1 MWGSVAMWPP
11 LSLKR
16 PARLPSTAPSC
27 TPRTTPHN
35 HAISTHATLCPL
47 PRTRSCGSAASDHRR
62 CSPPAPSTPAT
73 SWKAPTGSG
82 MPGGGPAAPSSG
94 SAAPSAAHQ
103 CCRACGG
110 AGGSRRRK
118 RVQKAAH
125 VPRAAAHQAAIAMR
139 PTAVINLPCDARPAA
154 APTPSKKKA
163 FSPHLRPPGCT
174 ARAAAMPTARAARRG
189 AGPTRLGMS
198 AAGVRAAPA
207 MQQMERGSRF
217 EYTLLHTSEQVSTS
231 QQG

>member
-11 LSLKR
+11 LLLKK

-103 CCRACGG
+103 CCRAWGG
-110 AGGSRRRK
+110 AGGSRHRK
-118 RVQKAAH
+118 RVHGAAH
-125 VPRAAAHQAAIAMR
+125 VPRAAAHWAAITMR
-139 PTAVINLPCDARPAA
+139 LTAVVNLPATRAPAA
-154 APTPSKKKA
+154 AHTPSKGMQSHRIRA
-163 FSPHLRPPGCT
+163 LLDAQRAQRQCPQPGQ
-174 ARAAAMPTARAARRG
+174 PG
-189 AGPTRLGMS
+189 AG
-198 AAGVRAAPA
+198 
-207 MQQMERGSRF
+207 
-217 EYTLLHTSEQVSTS
+217 
-231 QQG
+231 QGRHG